1 MKWPENY
8 SKPQLSNPSTMETLE
23 TAKIEMTSQD
33 VFFEI
38 LLEMFTEHIEATSI
52 QEEQIIKERI
62 LEFIKNPGE

>member
-1 MKWPENY
+1 
-8 SKPQLSNPSTMETLE
+8 METLE
-23 TAKIEMTSQD
+23 TAKKEMTSQD